1 MFVAILIFI
10 LILGMLIFVHE
21 LGHFVVARRNGVKA
35 PEFGF
40 GFPPRIV
47 GFQFLREIPEP
58 GKKKKLFSKWRIIW
72 GSKDGDD
79 QNEINDLTEVHEKK
93 LQGGTVYSLNWFPL
107 GGFVRI
113 KGEDGGNK
121 KDVDSFAS
129 KSAWK
134 RIKILAA
141 GVAMNF
147 MFAWFLLSIAFIIGA
162 PEEANPDSVNIN
174 YKSKI
179 QISGI
184 ITDSPASTMGL
195 KVGDEISKIQKN
207 PAGEKITLKNVKDVQ
222 EYIKANKGKE
232 MILEVLRGKDR
243 VSLRGTPRVNTP
255 EGQGSLGIALSE
267 TILVKYS
274 WPEAIWKG
282 LLAVWDMTVMIF
294 VGLFGLIK
302 MLFSGQGGSAD
313 VAGPVGIAILTREV
327 ANLGLV
333 YIIQFAAILSI
344 NLRIANI
351 MPIPTLDGG
360 RILFVLI
367 EKIKGSPVS
376 LKVEQTFHT
385 VFFALLMLLMLLV
398 TYKDI
403 VKLF

>member
-10 LILGMLIFVHE
+10 IILGMLVFVHE

-47 GFQFLREIPEP
+47 GFQFLREKPEP

-72 GSKDGDD
+72 GGKDGDD
-79 QNEINDLTEVHEKK
+79 ENEKVDLHEAHEKK
-93 LQGGTVYSLNWFPL
+93 LQGGTIYSLNWFPL

-113 KGEDGGNK
+113 KGEDGGHAG
-121 KDVDSFAS
+121 DDDSFAG

-134 RIKILAA
+134 RVKILSA
-141 GVAMNF
+141 GVFMNF
-147 MFAWFLLSIAFIIGA
+147 MFAWLLLSIAFMIGA
-162 PEEANPDSVNIN
+162 PEEVNSDANNTA
-174 YKSKI
+174 KSKI
-179 QISGI
+179 QISGLI
-184 ITDSPASTMGL
+184 ADAPASMMGL
-195 KVGDEISKIQKN
+195 KVGDEISKVQTDSEGK
-207 PAGEKITLKNVKDVQ
+207 AVALKNVKDVQ
-222 EYIKANKGKE
+222 NYINANRGKE
-232 MILEVLRGKDR
+232 ITLEVFRGKEK
-243 VSLRGTPRVNTP
+243 LALKGTPRVDAP
-255 EGQGSLGIALSE
+255 EGQGALGIALSE
-267 TILVKYS
+267 TTLVKYV

-282 LLAVWDMTVMIF
+282 LVAVWDMTAMIF
-294 VGLFGLIK
+294 AGLFGLIK
-302 MLFSGQGGSAD
+302 MLFAGHGGSAD

-344 NLRIANI
+344 NLGIINI
-351 MPIPTLDGG
+351 LPIPALDGG

-376 LKVEQTFHT
+376 QKVEQTFHT
-385 VFFALLMLLMLLV
+385 IFFALLMLLMLAV

-403 VKLF
+403 AKLF

>member
-313 VAGPVGIAILTREV
+313 VAGPVGIAILTRQV